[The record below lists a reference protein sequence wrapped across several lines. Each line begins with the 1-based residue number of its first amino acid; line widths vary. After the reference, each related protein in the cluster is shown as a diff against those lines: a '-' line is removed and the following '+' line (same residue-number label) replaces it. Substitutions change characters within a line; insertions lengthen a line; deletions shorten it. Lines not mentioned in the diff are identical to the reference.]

1 MTQHNKLTEDFK
13 ELKHLESKDGELIHK
28 LSEFI
33 DLLNRSELKSENI
46 NEIRDTLNNALNEKI
61 SSENALARI
70 QKVSSGDLS
79 KLDQLDQLEFLL
91 TTNHLDSRQAKKTTY
106 KAIFLKAIRAII
118 GLLFV
123 TLGFAM
129 IIMPA
134 PPYFEMFTIF
144 HFTENDGVTLMDLIS
159 LIIIA
164 TGIYITVKSLSDMKL
179 YE

>member
-1 MTQHNKLTEDFK
+1 MIQHNKLTEDLK
-13 ELKHLESKDGELIHK
+13 QLKHLESKDGELIHK

-33 DLLNRSELKSENI
+33 DLLNRSDLNSENI
-46 NEIRDTLNNALNEKI
+46 NEIRETLNSALDEKI
-61 SSENALARI
+61 SGEDALARI
-70 QKVSSGDLS
+70 QEVSTGDLS

-91 TTNHLDSRQAKKTTY
+91 TTNHLDSRQAKKITY
-106 KAIFLKAIRAII
+106 KTIFLKVIKGLI
-118 GLLFV
+118 GLLFI

-144 HFTENDGVTLMDLIS
+144 YFSENDGVTLMDLIS

-164 TGIYITVKSLSDMKL
+164 TGIYIMVKSISNMKV